1 LLNRILSNLNI
12 TEYPEVLAG
21 TKNSE
26 DAGIYKLNNN
36 LALVQSVDF
45 FTPVVNDPYIFGKI
59 TACNA
64 LSDIYAMG
72 GTPLTAM
79 NVLEFPVKQLPS
91 EYAQKILE
99 GALAILDEAKT
110 AMIGGHSVD
119 GKELKYGLSVTG
131 IISPDKIYSNEKAE
145 KGDMLILT
153 KKIGTGAIATAIKA
167 EMASEKAETSAIK
180 EMTTLNKKA
189 AEIIKKYESVHS
201 VTDITGFGLMGHL
214 IEMLTGSEKN
224 CELFFDNIK
233 FLEEARE
240 YLEFGLIP
248 EGTYNNQKF
257 FSCKVRFEK
266 KLSDIDEFL
275 LYDPQTSGGLLIA
288 ISKNSANSLL
298 SELKNNNVE
307 ANIVAQ
313 ITEHGKG
320 NVTVL

>member
-1 LLNRILSNLNI
+1 M
-12 TEYPEVLAG
+12 AG

-26 DAGIYKLNNN
+26 DAGIYKLNDN

-79 NVLEFPVKQLPS
+79 NILEFPVKQLPY

-99 GALAILDEAKT
+99 GSLAILDEAET

-180 EMTTLNKKA
+180 EMTILNKKA

-214 IEMLTGSEKN
+214 IEMLTGSKKN
-224 CELFFDNIK
+224 CELFFDNIN

-288 ISKNSANSLL
+288 IPENSAENLL
-298 SELKNNNVE
+298 TELKNNNVE

>member
-79 NVLEFPVKQLPS
+79 NILEFPVKQLPS

-99 GALAILDEAKT
+99 GSLAILDEAKT

>member
-1 LLNRILSNLNI
+1 LLNRILSNLKI
-12 TEYPEVLAG
+12 TEYPQVLAG

-26 DAGIYKLNNN
+26 DAGIYKLNDN

-79 NVLEFPVKQLPS
+79 NILEFPVKQLPY

-99 GALAILDEAKT
+99 GSLAILDEAET

-180 EMTTLNKKA
+180 EMTILNKKA

-214 IEMLTGSEKN
+214 IEMLTGSKKN
-224 CELFFDNIK
+224 CELFFDNIN

-288 ISKNSANSLL
+288 IPENSAENLL
-298 SELKNNNVE
+298 TELKNNNVE